1 MSVLVRNGVSATAA
15 VRMGMLRAFGLGP
28 SLHQRAASFCQYGA
42 KLDLLRNSFDLA
54 PLLHQGAPAPRVA
67 LVGQT
72 KADDPIGSKVPIV
85 LAQLAP
91 RRQHAAAIEEAEHD
105 RPDRSPRALTLGVG
119 IPEDELALRADRL
132 PYRGEI
138 DPLFLRL
145 GARPRKQAAVVHALA
160 QVVREDR
167 GDLAD
172 SVGGRARERLV
183 GALRDPSRPQDEG
196 LDFLVG
202 EHQGRQH
209 ESGPEHV
216 ADPGLAVDRGAL
228 ADQRLDVAVDRAKR
242 HAELVGQR
250 LTADRMTMSA

>member
-42 KLDLLRNSFDLA
+42 RLDLLGNSFDLA

-119 IPEDELALRADRL
+119 ILEDELALRADRL

-145 GARPRKQAAVVHALA
+145 GSRPRKQAAVVHALA
-160 QVVREDR
+160 QVVRAAI
-167 GDLAD
+167 LAMASAAARASGS
-172 SVGGRARERLV
+172 SVRCATH
-183 GALRDPSRPQDEG
+183 RDPRTRASISSSENIRGGSTNPGRSTWPTPASPSIEAPWPIRVWTSR
-196 LDFLVG
+196 
-202 EHQGRQH
+202 
-209 ESGPEHV
+209 
-216 ADPGLAVDRGAL
+216 
-228 ADQRLDVAVDRAKR
+228 
-242 HAELVGQR
+242 
-250 LTADRMTMSA
+250 